1 MAFRSR
7 PSHLPLENDSS
18 SRFLPSI
25 VALMVALLTFSIV
38 GLAVLH
44 DTVGRWATQ
53 IDGSLTIQVPP
64 TGLSQLEPKQREAA
78 LEERVQT
85 IIAAVSGQPGVARIA
100 ELSPDKMVELL
111 EPWLGPNEMISD
123 LPIPRIIEITP
134 SSGFDF
140 NVLEATV
147 SRTAPEAV
155 LDDHRIWLERISDV
169 AVSVEMALLALIG
182 VLFAATTLS
191 VFFATR
197 SGLSIHKSIIEL
209 LHLIG
214 APDGY
219 IAGQF
224 ARHTMRLAFLGSL
237 IGIAI
242 ALPVSLLIGYLGLR
256 AGWQIPATLHLPL
269 FFILVLIVPVAI
281 SSVAW
286 LTAKRTVLKVLQRML

>member
-18 SRFLPSI
+18 GRFLPSI

-44 DTVGRWATQ
+44 DTVGRWTSQ

-64 TGLSQLEPKQREAA
+64 TGLTQLDPKDREAA
-78 LEERVQT
+78 LEKRVQS
-85 IIAAVSGQPGVARIA
+85 IIDTVSGQPGIARIA
-100 ELSPDKMVELL
+100 ELSPDKMAELL

-134 SSGFDF
+134 KSGFDF
-140 NVLEATV
+140 SVLEATV

-169 AVSVEMALLALIG
+169 AVSVEMALVALIG
-182 VLFAATTLS
+182 VLFAATVLS

-197 SGLSIHKSIIEL
+197 SGLSIHRSIIEL

-214 APDGY
+214 AADSY
-219 IAGQF
+219 IAKQF
-224 ARHTMRLAFLGSL
+224 ARHSMRLAFLGSL

-242 ALPVSLLIGYLGLR
+242 ALPVSIMIGYLGLR
-256 AGWQIPATLHLPL
+256 AGWQIPDNLHLPL
-269 FFILVLIVPVAI
+269 FFILVLMVPVAI
-281 SSVAW
+281 SAVAW
-286 LTAKRTVLKVLQRML
+286 LTAKRTVLRVLRKML